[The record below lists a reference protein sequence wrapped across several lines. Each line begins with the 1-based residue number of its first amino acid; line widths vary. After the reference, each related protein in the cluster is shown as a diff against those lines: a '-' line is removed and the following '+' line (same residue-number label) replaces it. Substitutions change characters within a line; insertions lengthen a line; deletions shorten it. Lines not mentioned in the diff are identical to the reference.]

1 MNAKLWSL
9 VLLLVVLSAMSDGH
23 EFRSSI
29 PTPLEDTNAY
39 VCPPSASG
47 RVMYDGH
54 TGSYT
59 KYPGAISYG
68 VIDSRYFSAHGYV
81 SFALAG
87 FPDSAVMISVRL
99 WYYQYEH
106 DSYGGGL
113 PSTSVVLIPD
123 VNAPAQQLFQDI
135 SNGTVVDTRAYTGE
149 GWVVRSFNS
158 AGLAAVDSCIRV
170 GDAIDIGI
178 NGGGCAYGA
187 AYGAGPFD
195 PRRAYLEVRYTTA
208 AQYSDVVAIDALFGS
223 NPYAVGDSVV
233 AVSRFLNTG
242 NRAALGF
249 LILTSLSGVVDT
261 VDVDSLAPNETLRV
275 RAVFPPRTAPGSIKV
290 TACSRVT
297 SDWCPH
303 NDTAVATTYVF
314 PQGTRSAECF
324 ELDYTPS
331 FPPSGWLVYNGGD
344 TSTWHRGGPAD
355 RYAHSGDFYATCAR
369 SDRTED
375 WLITYGLSPNSSTAD
390 TVGVFFSTPY
400 SWCYPQVWALG
411 SQNTNDILGLLLDT
425 VIQTQGWCEKHIG
438 LDQLDGRTVFVG
450 FRNCATAGG
459 PLCLDDVWFTSE
471 RASAIEEPASART
484 PALKI
489 SLGQNPITGD
499 RVVVRY
505 HTPNPLP
512 LTVEVADVLGR
523 TVARQRL
530 PATSGRG
537 QFDLAAR
544 NWPAGAYFVRV
555 TSGAA
560 SASVKC
566 IVRGRNP

>member
-1 MNAKLWSL
+1 MRRL
-9 VLLLVVLSAMSDGH
+9 VLLLAALVIPSGGH
-23 EFRSSI
+23 ELRSPISSL
-29 PTPLEDTNAY
+29 LEDTNAY

-54 TGSYT
+54 TGSCT

-81 SFALAG
+81 SFGLAE
-87 FPDSAVMISVRL
+87 FPDSAVLVSVRL
-99 WYYQYEH
+99 WCYQYEH

-135 SNGTVVDTRAYTGE
+135 SNGTVVDTRSYTGD

-158 AGLAAVDSCIRV
+158 AGLATADSCIR
-170 GDAIDIGI
+170 GDDAIDIGI

-195 PRRAYLEVRYTTA
+195 PRRAYLEVQYTTT
-208 AQYSDVVAIDALFGS
+208 AQYSDVVAIEVLFGS
-223 NPYAVGDSVV
+223 NPYTVGDSIV
-233 AVSRFLNTG
+233 AVSRFRNSG

-249 LILTSLSGVVDT
+249 PILTSLNGVVDT
-261 VDVDSLAPNETLRV
+261 VDIDSLAPNETLNI
-275 RAVFPPRTAPGSIKV
+275 RAAFAPMTAPGSIKV
-290 TACSRVT
+290 TACSRIP

-314 PQGTRSAECF
+314 PYGTRSAECF
-324 ELDYTPS
+324 ELDFTPS

-375 WLITYGLSPNSSTAD
+375 WLITYGLAPSSGTAD
-390 TVGVFFSTPY
+390 TVGVFISAPY
-400 SWCYPQVWALG
+400 SWCFPQVWALG
-411 SQNTNDILGLLLDT
+411 SQNPNDIIGLLLDT

-438 LDQLDGRTVFVG
+438 LDQLDGQTVFVG

-459 PLCLDDVWFTSE
+459 PLCLDDAWFTSE
-471 RASAIEEPASART
+471 RVPAVEEPTTGLT
-484 PALKI
+484 PVLKLT
-489 SLGQNPITGD
+489 LGQNPVTGD
-499 RVVVRY
+499 RVVIRY
-505 HTPNPLP
+505 RTPTPGPL
-512 LTVEVADVLGR
+512 LVEVADALGR

-530 PATSGRG
+530 PIAPGSGEVGLATG
-537 QFDLAAR
+537 
-544 NWPAGAYFVRV
+544 NWPTGAYFFRVRV
-555 TSGAA
+555 GAA
-560 SASVKC
+560 SAATKC
-566 IVRGRNP
+566 IVQRER